1 MSLPQS
7 LQSPPHTARKA
18 DAPKRQNRFTPPV
31 GNVEK
36 PSADIFKKGK
46 WNRMKSPAA
55 QSREAAEAL
64 AIQAL
69 SFIAEEPERLGA
81 FLAAS
86 GIGPDAIREAA
97 DTPGFLA
104 GVLDHMLSDESLLLA
119 FADS

>member
-1 MSLPQS
+1 
-7 LQSPPHTARKA
+7 
-18 DAPKRQNRFTPPV
+18 V
-31 GNVEK
+31 GNGAK

-46 WNRMKSPAA
+46 WNPMKARGA

-97 DTPGFLA
+97 RTPGFLS
-104 GVLDHMLSDESLLLA
+104 GVLDHMLSDESLLVA
-119 FADS
+119 FADSAGLDPASIARARRALGKPWERDIP